1 MNRRQFVA
9 AAAVGVAGVSAGC
22 VSDILNDVTSFEA
35 SPIRVSADAADD
47 AGYEYRGT
55 EERVEE
61 REFGGENVETT
72 NYISQYVRTIDVPF
86 AGLSSEVDAGVFAL
100 VSTPQVAVA
109 GESFNPVGDMSEAE
123 LAEYVQEEY
132 DELEIDSN
140 VGGRAIE
147 AEELESTLSL
157 ETYDGTATLQGETG
171 VDVYV
176 DVAQLSY
183 DEDHLVV
190 IGVYPDDDDVP
201 LDDERERVDTMVAGI
216 EHGDDVEVDIVESD
230 ADGHDTESDDGGEDD
245 AETDD
250 SDGNDDEADDAD
262 EDDAGADDTDED
274 DADEDG
280 EDE

>member
-1 MNRRQFVA
+1 MTTSFLSENTVDPTSMNRRQFVA
-9 AAAVGVAGVSAGC
+9 AAAVGAAGAFAGC
-22 VSDILNDVTSFEA
+22 VSDILDDITTFEA
-35 SPIRVSADAADD
+35 SPIRVSPDAADD

-72 NYISQYVRTIDVPF
+72 SYISQYVRTIDVPF

-147 AEELESTLSL
+147 AEDLESTISL

-176 DVAQLSY
+176 DIARLSY

-190 IGVYPDDDDVP
+190 IGVYPDDDDIP
-201 LDDERERVDTMVAGI
+201 LDDERERVDTLIAGI
-216 EHGDDVEVDIVESD
+216 EHGDDIEVDIVESD
-230 ADGHDTESDDGGEDD
+230 SDGDDAESDDGGED
-245 AETDD
+245 E
-250 SDGNDDEADDAD
+250 
-262 EDDAGADDTDED
+262 
-274 DADEDG
+274 
-280 EDE
+280 